1 MCGVAHTSIAH
12 GSAHNLH
19 TDCSCQQTHVAQG
32 VTGCRGLS
40 TDQGFPVLN
49 VLPPKA
55 FSHPAEP
62 QPPLPLPRTLRVA
75 LHSACPRMPSLQPS
89 LGVHTQV
96 QALLCFPGH
105 QPHLTGV
112 FSFTLHFQLGMA
124 VLNSIW
130 GMAGGV
136 GEGATSTFST
146 GKAGEPPQ
154 PQHRLPT
161 ARGLPPAVA
170 GRMPRAGPLCRGF
183 GFQGGPPA
191 HISAFPGASCS
202 QPGQSPPALIP
213 PCGHLPTDKGSL
225 LTLES
230 EGSCGIVGS
239 LKPPTLTATG
249 FTPADPGFPEL
260 EVRSSPSLQR
270 T

>member
-146 GKAGEPPQ
+146 GRAGEPPPAPAPAAHSPGPPSRSRRPDAQ
-154 PQHRLPT
+154 GPCAEVLGFRAVPPPTFLPS
-161 ARGLPPAVA
+161 R
-170 GRMPRAGPLCRGF
+170 GPL
-183 GFQGGPPA
+183 A
-191 HISAFPGASCS
+191 ASLARAP
-202 QPGQSPPALIP
+202 QP
-213 PCGHLPTDKGSL
+213 
-225 LTLES
+225 
-230 EGSCGIVGS
+230 
-239 LKPPTLTATG
+239 
-249 FTPADPGFPEL
+249 
-260 EVRSSPSLQR
+260 
-270 T
+270 